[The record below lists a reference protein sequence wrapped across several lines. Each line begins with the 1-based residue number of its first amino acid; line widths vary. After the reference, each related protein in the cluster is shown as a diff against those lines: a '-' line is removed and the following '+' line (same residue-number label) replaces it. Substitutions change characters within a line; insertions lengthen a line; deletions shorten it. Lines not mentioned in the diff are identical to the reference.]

1 MVIFDYKTTKQSFDI
16 DFRIKPKSAKYI
28 KEVIKKNQNMKNEQ
42 KYEKWL
48 IIVIL

>member
-28 KEVIKKNQNMKNEQ
+28 KEVVKKNHENMKNDSH
-42 KYEKWL
+42 KNMKND
-48 IIVIL
+48 